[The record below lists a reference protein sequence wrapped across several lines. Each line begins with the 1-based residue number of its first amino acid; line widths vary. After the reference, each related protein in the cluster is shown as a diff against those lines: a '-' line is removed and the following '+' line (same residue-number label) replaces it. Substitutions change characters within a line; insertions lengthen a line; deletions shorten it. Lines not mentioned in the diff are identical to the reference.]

1 MPVKPCLTGI
11 FLSLLSVFL
20 FAHDGHKNKN
30 EQKPQILAPGY
41 QTLSFDAP
49 SAGSYTLTPI
59 GHAADGNI
67 LTMQG
72 RPSRLHDFFG
82 DKYVVLSFIY
92 TQCDDVNGCP
102 LATYVS
108 SQVQN
113 RLLDDLELKDKV
125 RFISLSF
132 DPKNDTPEVMQ
143 KYGENF
149 TKDDFDWQFLTTDS
163 EAELDPILKKY
174 SQSIIRDVDQNGETL
189 GSISHILRVFLIDTK
204 KQIRNIY
211 STSFLHPD
219 TVVNDIKT
227 LVQEPDNN
235 IQKNPPQP
243 ANIHE
248 LHGAGDYKKEYEN
261 RTYQTR
267 ALSLV
272 SRTGEAMDL
281 LKYLQKPPLGLPAL
295 PIPVYNNITK
305 EKAQLG
311 RQLFYDRRL
320 SHNNTFSCAMCHIPE
335 QGFGSNEL
343 ATAVGIEGRTVRRNA
358 PTLYNIAYAKS
369 LFHDARENSLEQQ
382 IWGPLLAHNEMANP
396 SVGRVIE
403 KIKSIPEYSEQFEK
417 AFEGQA
423 PDMKNLGEAIASYER
438 TLVSAN
444 SNFDRWFYAKEKKAM
459 NAEAT
464 AGYYLF
470 IGKGHCASC
479 HTIEKKHALFTDD
492 KLHNTGIGF
501 ARSMQKDPPTRKVL
515 VAPGTWLSIDN
526 NVVADS
532 SEPKPNDLG
541 YYEISGN
548 PDDRWKYRTPTL
560 RNISLTSPYMHDG
573 SLSSLKEVVA

>member
-1 MPVKPCLTGI
+1 
-11 FLSLLSVFL
+11 
-20 FAHDGHKNKN
+20 
-30 EQKPQILAPGY
+30 
-41 QTLSFDAP
+41 
-49 SAGSYTLTPI
+49 
-59 GHAADGNI
+59 
-67 LTMQG
+67 
-72 RPSRLHDFFG
+72 
-82 DKYVVLSFIY
+82 
-92 TQCDDVNGCP
+92 
-102 LATYVS
+102 
-108 SQVQN
+108 
-113 RLLDDLELKDKV
+113 
-125 RFISLSF
+125 
-132 DPKNDTPEVMQ
+132 
-143 KYGENF
+143 
-149 TKDDFDWQFLTTDS
+149 
-163 EAELDPILKKY
+163 
-174 SQSIIRDVDQNGETL
+174 
-189 GSISHILRVFLIDTK
+189 
-204 KQIRNIY
+204 
-211 STSFLHPD
+211 
-219 TVVNDIKT
+219 
-227 LVQEPDNN
+227 
-235 IQKNPPQP
+235 
-243 ANIHE
+243 
-248 LHGAGDYKKEYEN
+248 
-261 RTYQTR
+261 
-267 ALSLV
+267 
-272 SRTGEAMDL
+272 
-281 LKYLQKPPLGLPAL
+281 
-295 PIPVYNNITK
+295 
-305 EKAQLG
+305 
-311 RQLFYDRRL
+311 FYDRRL

-573 SLSSLKEVVA
+573 SLSSLKEVVAFYNGGGISNELLDPAIQPLNLSQIEMEQLLAFLNNLTGDNVDIIISDAFAAPVGNTK